1 MVESKMV
8 KTDIKIRLLPRSSH
22 NQVVG
27 RKGDEIR
34 VKVTAPPVNG
44 KANKAL
50 IDFLAKELALPK
62 RSLEIVSGQNSKLK
76 TVRIYNRSLEQVLS
90 FLEG

>member
-27 RKGDEIR
+27 RKGDEVRI
-34 VKVTAPPVNG
+34 KVTAPPVDG

-50 IDFLAKELALPK
+50 IDFLAKVLAVPK
-62 RSLEIVSGQNSKLK
+62 QSLEIVSGKRSRLK
-76 TVRIYNRSLEQVLS
+76 TVRICNRSLQQVLS
-90 FLEG
+90 FLEE